1 MQTSNGDIRRVI
13 VVKDFSEWHEYEG
26 ASEGSGRSEKIWLE
40 DDDGN
45 VGLFKY
51 PKSDPLTGR
60 ETTEHISE
68 HLAHQIGDVLDV
80 ATADVDIGMRNGR
93 IGSMSYQIN
102 KSNELIL
109 EGINF
114 VSRSFPNYDADK
126 MVDVSTGKHYS
137 IEHIFYSTKD
147 WCNKDAW
154 IKMMLFDFLIGNAD
168 RHQSN
173 WAILIAPII
182 YEGKPAFRV
191 KRCPLYDNGSS
202 LCCYVH
208 DEQLNGL
215 LGKDKRQF
223 DSLVDSKSRSIIRID
238 GSSKQK
244 PKHSDVVRYLL
255 KTYPKTT
262 YGIGTRFLNKLNDNI
277 VDKLMDQYQPNI
289 LVSRKNEL
297 IRKFLKRKLEI
308 LNKLILGEN

>member
-1 MQTSNGDIRRVI
+1 MI
-13 VVKDFSEWHEYEG
+13 VVKDFSGWHEYEG

-51 PKSDPLTGR
+51 PKSDPSTGR

-68 HLAHQIGDVLDV
+68 HLAHQIGNVLDV

-114 VSRSFPNYDADK
+114 VSRSFPNYDANM
-126 MVDVSTGKHYS
+126 MVDIATKKYYS
-137 IEHIFYSTKD
+137 IEHIFRSTEG
-147 WCNKDAW
+147 WVNKEPW
-154 IKMMLFDFLIGNAD
+154 IEMMLFDFLIGNAD

-173 WAILIAPII
+173 WAILVSIFEDEPLVNV
-182 YEGKPAFRV
+182 G
-191 KRCPLYDNGSS
+191 RCPLYDNGSS
-202 LCCYVH
+202 LCCYVN
-208 DEQLNGL
+208 DDQLNRL

-223 DSLVDSKSRSIIRID
+223 DSLADSKSKSIIRID
-238 GSSKQK
+238 GTSRQK

-255 KTYPKTT
+255 KAYPKT
-262 YGIGTRFLNKLNDNI
+262 YGISIRFLNKLNTSRID
-277 VDKLMDQYQPNI
+277 DLMDQYQPDI
-289 LVSRKNEL
+289 LDSRKNEL
-297 IRKFLKRKLEI
+297 IRRFLKRKLEI
-308 LNKLILGEN
+308 LKNLITGES